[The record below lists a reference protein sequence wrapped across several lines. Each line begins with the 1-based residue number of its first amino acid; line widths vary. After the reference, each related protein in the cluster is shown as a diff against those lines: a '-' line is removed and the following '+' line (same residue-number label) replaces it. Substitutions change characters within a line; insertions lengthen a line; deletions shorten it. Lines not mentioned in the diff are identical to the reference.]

1 MIDLEAKVKEAM
13 KAKDPV
19 ALNAY
24 RSLKAKVMVKL
35 NEAAHGGKPL
45 TEEEFGSLVKREV
58 RERQES
64 NEFLKPGDTAYQENA
79 RIISLL
85 EALLPKVLAGAELEA
100 LIQRVIAESG
110 AQGPKDMG
118 KVMAGLK
125 KSGQPI
131 DMGAASARVKTLLEA
146 KAG

>member
-24 RSLKAKVMVKL
+24 RSLKAKAMVKL
-35 NEAAHGGKPL
+35 NEAGHGGKPL
-45 TEEEFGSLVKREV
+45 TEEEFAALVKREV

-64 NEFLKPGDTAYQENA
+64 NEFLKPGNATFEENA
-79 RIISLL
+79 RIVAIL
-85 EALLPKVLAGAELEA
+85 EALLPKTLGGAELEV
-100 LIQRVIAESG
+100 LIQKAIADAG

-118 KVMAGLK
+118 KVMAALK

-131 DMGAASARVKTLLEA
+131 DMGAASARVKAALEP
-146 KAG
+146 KP

>member
-1 MIDLEAKVKEAM
+1 MIDLDAQLKTAM

-24 RSLKAKVMVKL
+24 RSLKAKAMVKL
-35 NEAAHGGKPL
+35 NEAGHGGKPL
-45 TEEEFGSLVKREV
+45 TEEEFAALVKREV

-64 NEFLKPGDTAYQENA
+64 NEFLKPGDTPYEENA
-79 RIISLL
+79 RIIALL
-85 EALLPKVLAGAELEA
+85 EALLPKTVGGAELEA
-100 LIQRVIAESG
+100 LIQRVVAESG

-131 DMGAASARVKTLLEA
+131 DMGAASARVKALLEA
-146 KAG
+146 KG